1 MTYEG
6 GLVTVTVTVRVG
18 RDLRAQDRRDLGVCA
33 WKTYDPSMARRRDLS
48 MARRRDLSYRKFV
61 DSIA

>member
-48 MARRRDLSYRKFV
+48 YRKFV